1 MFHPFLLF
9 VLLLSLMTCLHI
21 LEFKP
26 LLVASFVNIF
36 SQSANLSFHFVY
48 GFLCCEK
55 LVSLVRSHLFIF
67 ALERLITGDIF
78 EREI

>member
-1 MFHPFLLF
+1 M
-9 VLLLSLMTCLHI
+9 
-21 LEFKP
+21 
-26 LLVASFVNIF
+26 LVASFVNIF
-36 SQSANLSFHFVY
+36 SQSANLSLHLVY
-48 GFLCCEK
+48 GFLCCAK

>member
-1 MFHPFLLF
+1 
-9 VLLLSLMTCLHI
+9 MTCLCI

-36 SQSANLSFHFVY
+36 SQSANLSFHLVY
-48 GFLCCEK
+48 GFLCCAK